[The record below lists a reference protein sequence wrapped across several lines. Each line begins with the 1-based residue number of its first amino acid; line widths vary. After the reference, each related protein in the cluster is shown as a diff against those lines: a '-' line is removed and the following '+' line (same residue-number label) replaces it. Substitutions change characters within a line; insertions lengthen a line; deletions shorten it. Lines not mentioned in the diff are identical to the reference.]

1 MRAAAAG
8 ESPEPR
14 PVAVAAPA
22 DAALERPPLVRDLG
36 AVASTPTGVTRGCQT
51 IASRMTGRPQRGH
64 ELAYR
69 ASMARLIVE
78 PEKGALAIPTA
89 AESIWRRS
97 GGHKTTS
104 ARSRVSGQAS
114 KLAARRCSAMA
125 ARATHPPRPFRTRT
139 TSPGFVQA
147 SISAA

>member
-8 ESPEPR
+8 DSPEPR
-14 PVAVAAPA
+14 PMAVAAPA
-22 DAALERPPLVRDLG
+22 DAALERPPLVRARG
-36 AVASTPTGVTRGCQT
+36 TVASTPTGVATGCQT

-78 PEKGALAIPTA
+78 PEKGALAMATA
-89 AESIWRRS
+89 AESLWRRS
-97 GGHKTTS
+97 GGRRTTS

-114 KLAARRCSAMA
+114 
-125 ARATHPPRPFRTRT
+125 
-139 TSPGFVQA
+139 
-147 SISAA
+147 

>member
-89 AESIWRRS
+89 AE
-97 GGHKTTS
+97 
-104 ARSRVSGQAS
+104 
-114 KLAARRCSAMA
+114 LAARRCSAMA
-125 ARATHPPRPFRTRT
+125 ARATQPPRPFRSRT

-147 SISAA
+147 SISAT